1 VNAWLVSDRKVP
13 MSRLRS
19 FAENLVSRLPARL
32 QPMAHWR
39 FIKFGAVGASGTVVN
54 IAVLYA
60 AQEYLLRAIEDFHT
74 RLNFSIGLAIT
85 VATISNF
92 YWNRRLTWRDRK
104 QAVHPSALVLFFK
117 YVMAAALSIV
127 VQSLL
132 TKWLAQSMH
141 YIVANVVAIALASV
155 CNFLVNDRMTFRR
168 RRQLQ
173 PPHMTR
179 SPSQSSTRSTD
190 VHDKP

>member
-1 VNAWLVSDRKVP
+1 

-19 FAENLVSRLPARL
+19 LAERLVSLLPARL

-39 FIKFGAVGASGTVVN
+39 FIKFGVVGASGTVIN

-60 AQEYLLRAIEDFHT
+60 AQEHLLQGIADFHV
-74 RLNFSIGLAIT
+74 RLNYSIALAIT

-92 YWNRRLTWRDRK
+92 YWNRRLTWRDRGRNIP
-104 QAVHPSALVLFFK
+104 QSALLLFSK

-132 TKWLAQSMH
+132 TKWLAVYWH
-141 YIVANVVAIALASV
+141 YIVANLMAIAVASV
-155 CNFLVNDRMTFRR
+155 VNFVANDRLTFRR
-168 RRQLQ
+168 HRKKSPPPSAADAKAIPSEHRHDQ
-173 PPHMTR
+173 P
-179 SPSQSSTRSTD
+179 
-190 VHDKP
+190 

>member
-1 VNAWLVSDRKVP
+1 
-13 MSRLRS
+13 MSKLRS
-19 FAENLVSRLPARL
+19 IAEGLVSRLPARL

-60 AQEYLLRAIEDFHT
+60 GQEYLLRAIEDFHS
-74 RLNFSIGLAIT
+74 RLNYSIALAIT

-104 QAVHPSALVLFFK
+104 HEVHHSALLLFFK
-117 YVMAAALSIV
+117 YVMAAGLSIV

-141 YIVANVVAIALASV
+141 YILANVVAIALASV

-168 RRQLQ
+168 RRKLQ
-173 PPHMTR
+173 TPRVTNPTSPP
-179 SPSQSSTRSTD
+179 SND